1 MQPNNGNNGRGRPA
15 GSFGSS
21 FLRAYMRRQNREN
34 AEEAEDG
41 AQQQQQSQNQ
51 RGRPRRGPSFQANNH
66 INGNGDGNQALHG
79 GVAVSLDLWN
89 ASHASPLQLMLLKH
103 AQDQSMRPA
112 NVEANNP
119 AAQILGQGRR
129 VVSSAKAAKPQHSP
143 GDLRRTA
150 SAVIEGA
157 GLLWS
162 GLLVRLE
169 ELMNTGSWKGL
180 FFLVSRRYDET
191 PLHLRVADQDEPS
204 SDRAPPAK
212 PTKQVAKVMQSEMYL
227 SALLQNAATQQCVE
241 IKGKVPCHL
250 QVLQTTRAQQIA
262 TCQQNM
268 LNLVPNL
275 DSVSRQFAGRY
286 MHVATDR
293 YSANLAA
300 EADLKKK
307 NQPFGL
313 VHTTCNVHKV
323 SSAEKSMSDVLKGQ
337 LSGMVSLSL
346 CMSSPGA
353 LKELRQ
359 CLFEIFK
366 EDLTLKVANPSCQAH
381 RRGIYDLFLPV
392 SDASDTHVSE
402 YSGRKSSK
410 QTSCAR
416 RQQRRAI
423 LDHYLNGDINSR
435 TVTHHCQGIRDR
447 EVVLDEFKHYV
458 VPALVPSTLPV
469 LNRAKWLG
477 CEESFR
483 WVGLLLAHHN
493 LLARLMERWK
503 GGVQGLTAADSKM
516 DGPTPGAFD
525 LAGSRHERWAQAAA
539 SASAASASFGLD
551 LDGDGM
557 DGAPR
562 NPAFDMVEPDEGCFD
577 DPFAPETV
585 SDPIT
590 GDLDWAECNRA
601 NVRKALAWLESNPA
615 DVTIMMTIAWEPILQ
630 LMRDTIFLGS
640 EEWERQ
646 EDAKVAAGEQRSY
659 KVLELFTQSN
669 LNKFHRKLN
678 KLFHR
683 PCDAM
688 PASAHVCHMRS
699 LMFRLLSRSGAAVHQ
714 VYGAELKGAPYC
726 LFGALWGILTPLQ
739 ELPECQRDELT
750 QWFCERYSWEELL
763 EPEAQNILHT
773 LAASMQFDIVG
784 IEVRHA
790 SCRRLKAVKSCMTW
804 ALGIE
809 DLGSEF
815 VCREQVIQQQHFQRA
830 TGTGCMAQSQARN
843 GQGRAPRKSKGGPWR
858 AFLHHRYANKFLS
871 RERLREA
878 SQTYQA
884 MKAANGEEWQ
894 FYKNLGLLA
903 TLSGR
908 RGLKPLKQKRK
919 KKASK
924 HRLAHR
930 SVSRL
935 LLEQKLLA
943 LSQEAASELEEAKA
957 KEAKQDALVQ
967 KSSEAVH
974 AGFNETHGL
983 QLPSLAAPLVEAV
996 GEGDAGASSSQFVG
1010 STGSR
1015 VAPVTCRYYPP
1026 TDVLAT
1032 DPWF

>member
-1 MQPNNGNNGRGRPA
+1 
-15 GSFGSS
+15 
-21 FLRAYMRRQNREN
+21 MRRQN
-34 AEEAEDG
+34 AESMEEDG
-41 AQQQQQSQNQ
+41 AQQSQNP
-51 RGRPRRGPSFQANNH
+51 RGRPQRGPSFEANNH
-66 INGNGDGNQALHG
+66 INGDGNETLRG
-79 GVAVSLDLWN
+79 DVAASLDLWS

-103 AQDQSMRPA
+103 AQDQSVRPA
-112 NVEANNP
+112 KEEAKNP
-119 AAQILGQGRR
+119 AVQILGQGRR
-129 VVSSAKAAKPQHSP
+129 VVSSAQAAKARHSP
-143 GDLRRTA
+143 VDLRRTA

-191 PLHLRVADQDEPS
+191 PLHLRVAAQEEPS
-204 SDRAPPAK
+204 SDRATRAK

-227 SALLQNAATQQCVE
+227 SALLQNAATQRCVE

-268 LNLVPNL
+268 LKLVPNL

-286 MHVATDR
+286 MNVATDR

-300 EADLKKK
+300 EVDLKVK

-313 VHTTCNVHKV
+313 VHTTCNVHKI
-323 SSAEKSMSDVLKGQ
+323 SSAEKSMSDVLKGH

-366 EDLTLKVANPSCQAH
+366 EDLRLKVANPSCEAY
-381 RRGIYDLFLPV
+381 RCGIYDLFLPV
-392 SDASDTHVSE
+392 SDSSDTHVSE
-402 YSGRKSSK
+402 DSAGRKSSK

-423 LDHYLNGDINSR
+423 LDHYLYGDINS
-435 TVTHHCQGIRDR
+435 TIITHHCQGLRDR

-458 VPALVPSTLPV
+458 VPALVPNTLPV

-493 LLARLMERWK
+493 LLARLMKRWK
-503 GGVQGLTAADSKM
+503 GGAQGLTAAESKL

-525 LAGSRHERWAQAAA
+525 LGGRRPEQWAQAAA
-539 SASAASASFGLD
+539 SASAASASCD
-551 LDGDGM
+551 LDSDGI
-557 DGAPR
+557 DGAHWK
-562 NPAFDMVEPDEGCFD
+562 PAFDMVEPDEGLD
-577 DPFAPETV
+577 DPFAPETTI

-601 NVRKALAWLESNPA
+601 NVRKALAWLDSNPA
-615 DVTIMMTIAWEPILQ
+615 DVTIMMSIAWEPILQ

-640 EEWERQ
+640 EEWEHH

-659 KVLELFTQSN
+659 RVLELFTQNS
-669 LNKFHRKLN
+669 LNKFHQALN
-678 KLFHR
+678 KLFHQ

-726 LFGALWGILTPLQ
+726 LFGELWGILTPLQ
-739 ELPECQRDELT
+739 DLPECQRDELT

-773 LAASMQFDIVG
+773 LAASLQFDIVG

-815 VCREQVIQQQHFQRA
+815 VCREQVIQQQNFQRA
-830 TGTGCMAQSQARN
+830 TGAGCMALSKT
-843 GQGRAPRKSKGGPWR
+843 GRGRGRPPRKSKGGPWR
-858 AFLHHRYANKFLS
+858 AFLHHTYANKFLS

-878 SQTYQA
+878 SRTYRA

-903 TLSGR
+903 TLAGR

-919 KKASK
+919 KKVSK
-924 HRLAHR
+924 PKFAHR

-943 LSQEAASELEEAKA
+943 LSQQAVADLEQAKA
-957 KEAKQDALVQ
+957 KEVEQDALVQ

-974 AGFNETHGL
+974 AGFDEDHGFQL
-983 QLPSLAAPLVEAV
+983 QSIAPPLVEGV
-996 GEGDAGASSSQFVG
+996 GEDAAGASSSQFAG
-1010 STGSR
+1010 STTGSR
-1015 VAPVTCRYYPP
+1015 LAPVTCRYYPP

-1032 DPWF
+1032 DPWS